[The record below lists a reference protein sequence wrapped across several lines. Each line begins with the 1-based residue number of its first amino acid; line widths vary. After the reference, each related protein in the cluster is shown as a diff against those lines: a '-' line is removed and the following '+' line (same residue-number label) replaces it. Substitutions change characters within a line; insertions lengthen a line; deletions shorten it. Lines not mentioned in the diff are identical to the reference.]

1 MLVTKHFYEYKNF
14 NINNI
19 KKILCKRKKVDGGI
33 TNHTI
38 IYFFNKEENED
49 IKKKFTGAYPSNF
62 VNCFIKFSCY
72 KCLNISTHLRQHRN

>member
-19 KKILCKRKKVDGGI
+19 KKILCKHKKVDGGI

-38 IYFFNKEENED
+38 IDFFNKEENED
-49 IKKKFTGAYPSNF
+49 IKKKIYW
-62 VNCFIKFSCY
+62 C
-72 KCLNISTHLRQHRN
+72 ISFQFCQLFY